1 MKNIRIFSS
10 LSILII
16 IVSLITSGCRTHK
29 NTSAIEMS
37 SSLDSVQIYLK
48 KGNLKLDRFKYEEAL
63 ILFNKVIKID
73 PENGQAYAYRGM
85 AEYHLKDFKG
95 ALEDF
100 DSALKII
107 PDYGEVYDLRGIVKN
122 EMGDKIGACED
133 WNKSYELGF
142 SGAFELIDKFCN
154 EENKK

>member
-1 MKNIRIFSS
+1 MT
-10 LSILII
+10 
-16 IVSLITSGCRTHK
+16 TSGCRTHK
-29 NTSAIEMS
+29 NTSNVELC

-48 KGNLKLDRFKYEEAL
+48 KGNLKMNLFKYEEAL

-95 ALEDF
+95 ALGNF
-100 DSALKII
+100 NSALKII

-133 WNKSYELGF
+133 WNKSYELGYNK
-142 SGAFELIDKFCN
+142 AFELIDKFCN